1 MAIFKRKSIT
11 NYIRNRKKVLL
22 FAVVVMALTMIPYIV
37 GYSTQGEEWRFTG
50 FVIGV
55 EDGNSYIAKMLSGS
69 EGNWLFRTPYSAENQ
84 KGFLAFVPYI
94 LLGKLSSQTS
104 QHEQLVALYHGFR
117 FFSGILAILAGF
129 DFVSLF
135 IKEDKWKWWAI
146 TILVFGGGGGWI
158 IVILEQKH
166 FLGSLPLDFISPESF
181 GFLGLLAIPHLALA
195 RACLLWGFTA
205 YLNEFPGY
213 ITGIFWLMLGFLQP
227 IYVVVAWV
235 VTGVHLI
242 LISIIRWRERKGDFV
257 GIWKDVREFYSR
269 ALLGILIS
277 FPLILYTAISFL
289 SDPFL
294 KTWAEQNRLPS
305 PHFIHYLIAYGLY
318 IPFIVL
324 GVKNLLKEDPLKT
337 YFITGW
343 LAVFPVLV
351 SVPVSTQRRLAEGIW
366 VAVTIAVISYF
377 EKRNRLTII
386 EKGYLYLA
394 FPTTIL
400 IFLGSVAAAGNASTP
415 LFRTE
420 SEIKVYN
427 YLAGNAPSGAVVL
440 ASYESGNNLPAWTP
454 QRVVLGHGPETTNRD
469 QVEQDVEKF
478 FSISY
483 TDIKRKKLIE
493 KFDVKYVLWGPL
505 EKELGDWNP
514 AGVEYLVEIYN
525 YEDYV
530 IFQTVVI
537 NQ

>member
-69 EGNWLFRTPYSAENQ
+69 EGNWLFSTPYSAENQ

-158 IVILEQKH
+158 LVILEQKH

-235 VTGVHLI
+235 VTGVHLM
-242 LISIIRWRERKGDFV
+242 LISIIKWRERKGDFV

-318 IPFIVL
+318 VPFIVL
-324 GVKNLLKEDPLKT
+324 GVKNLIKEDPLKA
-337 YFITGW
+337 YLITGW
-343 LAVFPVLV
+343 LVVFPVLV
-351 SVPVSTQRRLAEGIW
+351 YAPVSTQRRLAEGVW
-366 VAVTIAVISYF
+366 AAVTIAVISYF

-386 EKGYLYLA
+386 EKGYLHLA

-420 SEIKVYN
+420 SEIQVYN
-427 YLAGNAPSGAVVL
+427 YLAGNAPSEAVVL

-454 QRVVLGHGPETTNRD
+454 QRVVLGHGPETTNRGK
-469 QVEQDVEKF
+469 VEQEVEKF
-478 FSISY
+478 FSISS
-483 TDIKRKKLIE
+483 TDIKRKILIE

-505 EKELGDWNP
+505 EKELGAWNP
-514 AGVEYLVEIYN
+514 ASVEYLVEIYN

-530 IFQTVVI
+530 IYQTVVI